1 MSDRELQTHL
11 GEKFGASVNYW
22 DQLGKCD
29 RIYHNYDKYPQG
41 GWHRYSY
48 YVTDNTLYNEDKW
61 NIFISIVVRLLPL
74 L

>member
-11 GEKFGASVNYW
+11 GEKFGAGVNYW

-48 YVTDNTLYNEDKW
+48 YVTDNA
-61 NIFISIVVRLLPL
+61 V
-74 L
+74 

>member
-11 GEKFGASVNYW
+11 GEKFGAGVNYW

-48 YVTDNTLYNEDKW
+48 YVTHLYNERRQVLE
-61 NIFISIVVRLLPL
+61 NIFGDSLI
-74 L
+74 